1 MHRHGYKG
9 RKFGRE
15 TDQRRA
21 LTRGLMCSLIKYQ
34 SITTTLARAK
44 EIRPMLEKLITMAKK
59 GDLHNRRLII
69 ARLNDLE
76 AATLLVDVIAPQI
89 KRDSGY
95 LKIER
100 AGYRRGDNSE
110 MGTISFVDEID
121 YEVEPEKSE
130 PKPAAKPVAKTATK
144 TVVKTESKPA
154 AKSDAK
160 SETKPE
166 SKSAKKEDK

>member
-15 TDQRRA
+15 TDQRLA

-44 EIRPMLEKLITMAKK
+44 EIRRGLEKLVTLAKK
-59 GDLHNRRLII
+59 GDLASRRLVI

-76 AATLLVDVIAPQI
+76 AGTLLCDVIAPQM

-110 MGTISFVDEID
+110 MGTISFVDEVKM
-121 YEVEPEKSE
+121 EEPVKEATEEKKSA
-130 PKPAAKPVAKTATK
+130 KKAPAKKAEKKV
-144 TVVKTESKPA
+144 
-154 AKSDAK
+154 
-160 SETKPE
+160 
-166 SKSAKKEDK
+166 AKKEDK

>member
-44 EIRPMLEKLITMAKK
+44 EIRRTTEKLITMAKK
-59 GDLHNRRLII
+59 GDLHNRRMII

-76 AATLLVDVIAPQI
+76 VANLLVDVIAPQI
-89 KRDSGY
+89 KHDSGY
-95 LKIER
+95 LRIER
-100 AGYRRGDNSE
+100 AGFRRGDNAE
-110 MGTISFVDEID
+110 MGTISFVDDID
-121 YEVEPEKSE
+121 IEVEVPEK
-130 PKPAAKPVAKTATK
+130 PAQKP
-144 TVVKTESKPA
+144 
-154 AKSDAK
+154 
-160 SETKPE
+160 
-166 SKSAKKEDK
+166 AKKEDK

>member
-15 TDQRRA
+15 TDQRLA
-21 LTRGLMCSLIKYQ
+21 LTRGLMCSLIRYQ

-44 EIRPMLEKLITMAKK
+44 EIRRGLEKLITMAKK

-69 ARLNDLE
+69 ARLNDIE
-76 AATLLVDVIAPQI
+76 AANLLVDVIAPQI

-95 LKIER
+95 LRIEH

-110 MGTISFVDEID
+110 MGTISFVDDISF
-121 YEVEPEKSE
+121 EKAE
-130 PKPAAKPVAKTATK
+130 EKKEEKPAKAGAKKT
-144 TVVKTESKPA
+144 
-154 AKSDAK
+154 
-160 SETKPE
+160 
-166 SKSAKKEDK
+166 AKKEDK